1 MKLSD
6 EQAARLMQRYN
17 FCKQK
22 LAELDKDVDYAIS
35 EAERPYEYEVTLEN
49 AAIEL
54 IEVLEKALSLVED
67 NFKQMNVFD
76 R

>member
-1 MKLSD
+1 M
-6 EQAARLMQRYN
+6 
-17 FCKQK
+17 
-22 LAELDKDVDYAIS
+22 DYAIC